1 MNKCMLTATSY
12 SEILGYEKFSF
23 SSANYP
29 NPVNILTNPFIH
41 QPIYSG
47 NASVSNNTFIIPNI
61 ISNNIVETPFYIEII
76 STNYNGYIFDII
88 SNKLGVITAYNI
100 PNNLNGQIVS
110 IKIRQHFTLGQIISQ
125 STGLQDY
132 SDALSL
138 TNNNGDI
145 SSFYY
150 TADGI
155 LGDDYYTPAN
165 NTIVDP
171 NEPILI
177 NNCGNINII
186 LYGESVNN

>member
-1 MNKCMLTATSY
+1 MIRLIKYLSFILFLVTARSQTATSY

-29 NPVNILTNPFIH
+29 
-41 QPIYSG
+41 
-47 NASVSNNTFIIPNI
+47 
-61 ISNNIVETPFYIEII
+61 TPFYIEII

-165 NTIVDP
+165 NTIVYP